1 MKINKILIYFL
12 VDDGEGGGGMFLTSS
27 YKKFIGWQNIDDIIG
42 KNKISGKLNSHIS
55 QSEKEID
62 FQEAIDIDIINIDE
76 NYYSYFDYL
85 ISCYQIRNIF
95 GVNDITIY
103 YKNYNDVKYNYDLIE
118 EALGKIIIS
127 AIKKFKSDK
136 IKFVTYIYE

>member
-1 MKINKILIYFL
+1 MELYNISTVQSCYRQLINIEGGKEHLKMKINKILNYFL

-85 ISCYQIRNIF
+85 ISCY
-95 GVNDITIY
+95 
-103 YKNYNDVKYNYDLIE
+103 
-118 EALGKIIIS
+118 
-127 AIKKFKSDK
+127 
-136 IKFVTYIYE
+136 